1 MENILIPVDLS
12 GTTPAVI
19 AAAKDVARNR
29 IAKLY
34 LIHVASLAAPSVATE
49 FGPIVS
55 RDELATTLRK
65 EHRDVHVLA
74 TQLKSEGFDVNA
86 RLVPGDPIHQILRE
100 ADRLSAHVIVM
111 GSHGHGALYHLLMG
125 STVTGV
131 LRKAP
136 CPVLVVPAKIA
147 NARVEPL
154 SEASTG

>member
-1 MENILIPVDLS
+1 MEYILVPVDLS
-12 GTTPAVI
+12 ETTPAVI
-19 AAAKDVARNR
+19 AAAKDVARGR

-34 LIHVASLAAPSVATE
+34 LIHVASLSAPTVATE

-65 EHRDVHVLA
+65 EHRDVHALA
-74 TQLKSEGFDVNA
+74 KNLKSEGFDVNA
-86 RLVPGDPIHQILRE
+86 RLVPGDPVDQILRE
-100 ADRLSAHVIVM
+100 AHRLSAHFIVM

-136 CPVLVVPAKIA
+136 CPVVVVPAKIA
-147 NARVEPL
+147 NAAMEPL
-154 SEASTG
+154 SEAATG